1 MKPAPPVAM
10 DRNRIPSLPDDKL
23 RILMLTPIEPFP
35 PHGGWQTV
43 IYNDAKFLARRG
55 HEIKILSIAY
65 DAHAKPSD
73 VADIGEAEYFA
84 IARRPRWRQVLAN
97 MGKPLPYSV
106 DRHVNHRLLSRAVE
120 LVRSW
125 CPDVVLIEDVVMGW
139 YAARLKREASVPI
152 YLRSHNINT
161 KIVERFCKTQRNP
174 LLRFL
179 GRRQWSKFDRYE
191 RSVWE
196 TFDGVSQ
203 ISPVDAA
210 LAREMNPR
218 VEQKMLYSGIDLDY
232 FTPAA
237 ASTRQ
242 PDTIIHVGSVGAQT
256 KTPGLVWFREQ
267 VYPLIKKRRPSARLE
282 FVGRMPNPPPFDVTG
297 DDVTATG
304 YVDEVLPYLQK
315 AAVFVVPLFV
325 GGGIRIKILNALAT
339 ENAIVSTPVGC
350 EGIPVVD
357 GEHLLT
363 AESAEGFADCVC
375 RLLEDEALRH
385 RLGSQGRALA
395 TERFA
400 WPTIAEELESHLRHA
415 IEQNT
420 RTSAVLRPASS

>member
-1 MKPAPPVAM
+1 M
-10 DRNRIPSLPDDKL
+10 PDDKL
-23 RILMLTPIEPFP
+23 RILILSPIPPYP

-55 HEIKILSIAY
+55 HEIKLLSIAY
-65 DAHAKPSD
+65 DPQADSAD
-73 VADIGEAEYFA
+73 MADIGEAEYFV
-84 IARRPRWRQVLAN
+84 IKKRPQWRQVLSN
-97 MGKPLPYSV
+97 LGRPLPYTV
-106 DRHVNHRLLSRAVE
+106 ERHIDDRLLARAVE
-120 LVRSW
+120 LVRLGY
-125 CPDVVLIEDVVMGW
+125 PDVVLIEDVVMGW

-152 YLRSHNINT
+152 FLRSHNVNT
-161 KIVERFCKTQRNP
+161 KIVERFYKMQRNP
-174 LLRFL
+174 VLRFL

-196 TFDGVSQ
+196 TFDGVAQ

-210 LAREMNPR
+210 LAREMNPQ

-237 ASTRQ
+237 ASARE
-242 PDTIIHVGSVGAQT
+242 PDTIIHVGSVGSQT

-267 VYPLIKKRRPSARLE
+267 VYPLIKKRRPEARLE
-282 FVGRMPNPPPFDVTG
+282 FVGRMPDPPPFDTKH

-357 GEHLLT
+357 GEHLVT
-363 AESAEGFADCVC
+363 AESAEEFADCVC

-395 TERFA
+395 IDHFA
-400 WPTIAEELESHLRHA
+400 WPTIAEELEGHLRCA
-415 IEQNT
+415 IEPRAQ
-420 RTSAVLRPASS
+420 TSESAAS

>member
-1 MKPAPPVAM
+1 M
-10 DRNRIPSLPDDKL
+10 NPSATVGMHRKGTSALSDDKL

-65 DAHAKPSD
+65 DAQANPSD

-84 IARRPRWRQVLAN
+84 IPRRPRWRQVLAN
-97 MGKPLPYSV
+97 MGRTLPYTV
-106 DRHVNHRLLSRAVE
+106 ARHVDLRLLTRALE
-120 LVRSW
+120 LVRLW
-125 CPDVVLIEDVVMGW
+125 CPDVILIEDVVMGW
-139 YAARLKREASVPI
+139 YAARLKRESPVPI

-161 KIVERFCKTQRNP
+161 KIVERFYKTQRNP
-174 LLRFL
+174 VLRVL

-237 ASTRQ
+237 ASTRA
-242 PDTIIHVGSVGAQT
+242 PDTIIHVGSVGSQT

-282 FVGRMPNPPPFDVTG
+282 FVGRMPDPPPFDVTG
-297 DDVTATG
+297 DDVNATG
-304 YVDEVLPYLQK
+304 YVDEVLPFLQK

-339 ENAIVSTPVGC
+339 ENAIVTTPVGC

-395 TERFA
+395 VGRFA
-400 WPTIAEELESHLRHA
+400 WPTIAQELESHLRRA
-415 IEQNT
+415 IERRIQT
-420 RTSAVLRPASS
+420 